1 MPEQIRFR
9 PIDDEDRRFLHR
21 LYASTRA
28 DELAA
33 VDWTD
38 EEKERFLDFQ
48 FGAQHDY
55 YREQFPAARFDL
67 VLVDGEPAGRLY
79 VDRRDDE
86 IRLIDIA
93 LLPEF
98 RRRGIGGEL
107 MRRVLDEGREAGLP
121 VQIHVEQNNP
131 AMRLYDR
138 LGLPQGGGSGGL
150 RPDALGA
157 GGLSP
162 DRPEPACASDQ
173 ASRRSPRGNAQ
184 AGRTTRARRVRSGSR
199 AVRAKIGRIGF
210 RPYDRRAGLA

>member
-1 MPEQIRFR
+1 MTEQIGFR
-9 PIDDEDRRFLHR
+9 PIEDRDREFLLR

-38 EEKERFLDFQ
+38 EEKERFLSFQ

-55 YREQFPAARFDL
+55 YHEQFPAARFDL

-86 IRLIDIA
+86 LRLIDIA

-107 MRRVLDEGREAGLP
+107 MGQVLGEARAAGLP

-138 LGLPQGGGSGGL
+138 LGF
-150 RPDALGA
+150 
-157 GGLSP
+157 
-162 DRPEPACASDQ
+162 
-173 ASRRSPRGNAQ
+173 
-184 AGRTTRARRVRSGSR
+184 RRVEDQGVYWLMRWEPDG
-199 AVRAKIGRIGF
+199 
-210 RPYDRRAGLA
+210 